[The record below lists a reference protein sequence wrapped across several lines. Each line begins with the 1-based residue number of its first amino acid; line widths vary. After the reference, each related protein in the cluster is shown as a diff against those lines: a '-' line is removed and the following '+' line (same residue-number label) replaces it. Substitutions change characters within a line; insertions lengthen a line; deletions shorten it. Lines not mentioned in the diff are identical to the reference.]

1 MTQKQEK
8 TNAMRQLERENV
20 SYGVRYYECEDFIDG
35 THVADLLGL
44 SYDSTFKTLVCTGK
58 TGKHYVFVIPVAEE
72 LDLKAAARSVGEKNV
87 EMLHVKD
94 LKDVTG
100 YIRGGCSPIGMKK
113 PFDTVIDDSCL
124 LFDEIAVSGG
134 NLGVQ
139 LTLSP
144 TDLIRVTRAKTEHIS
159 I

>member
-1 MTQKQEK
+1 MAQKQEK

-20 SYGVRYYECEDFIDG
+20 PFGVRYYACEDFIDG

-87 EMLHVKD
+87 EMLHMKY
-94 LKDVTG
+94 LKEVTG

-124 LFDEIAVSGG
+124 LFDEIALSGG
-134 NLGVQ
+134 SLGVQ

-144 TDLIRVTRAKTEHIS
+144 ADLIRVTHAKTEHIS